1 MFTYIK
7 NVFKIKSTYVL
18 LLLSLFSIALS
29 IMRLAYT
36 DTGFYLFLFWNLFL
50 AFIPWFIAS
59 ILYVNKIRN
68 KFAITVLTF
77 IWLLFFP
84 NAPYILTD
92 IIHLGIGKNA
102 PLWFD
107 LILLLSYSF
116 TGMLYGFVS
125 LYMIENKLSLLL
137 KRRTYGIIP
146 IFLIYL
152 SCFGVYL
159 GRFLRWNSWDIISN
173 ISGLFIDIKNRII
186 NPFQYETTW
195 GFTILFGTL
204 LNGIYFS
211 YKTFIS
217 YKEDNVIQK

>member
-1 MFTYIK
+1 
-7 NVFKIKSTYVL
+7 
-18 LLLSLFSIALS
+18 
-29 IMRLAYT
+29 MRLLYT
-36 DTGFYLFLFWNLFL
+36 NTRIYYFLFWNLFL

-68 KFAITVLTF
+68 KIAITVLTL

-92 IIHLGIGKNA
+92 IIHLGIGNNA

-125 LYMIENKLSLLL
+125 LYMIEDKLNSII
-137 KRRTYGIIP
+137 KRKTYGIIP
-146 IFLIYL
+146 ILLIYL
-152 SCFGVYL
+152 SCFGIYL
-159 GRFLRWNSWDIISN
+159 GRFLRWNSWDVISN
-173 ISGLFIDIKNRII
+173 ISSLFVDIKNRII
-186 NPFQYETTW
+186 DPFQYVATW

-204 LNGIYFS
+204 LNVIYFS